1 MRHPAVIN
9 RRGSPPR
16 AWGQS
21 VIHVALQRRHRFTPT
36 GVGTIGG
43 RRITA
48 TLAAVHPHGRGDND
62 APDVIPAIRR
72 GSPPRAWGQCGGS
85 CHTTVP
91 RRFTPTGVGTMRF
104 ARFAHSGPSVH
115 PHGRGDNMA
124 FQPVPDTARGSPPR
138 AWGQSIVNA
147 GEDRN
152 LRFTPTGVGTIRAT
166 SCATGPVAVHPHGR
180 GDNRDFQR

>member
-48 TLAAVHPHGRGDND
+48 TLAAVHPHGRGDNYTVTTRYTL
-62 APDVIPAIRR
+62 PS
-72 GSPPRAWGQCGGS
+72 GSPPRAWGQS
-85 CHTTVP
+85 VVQIARQRRH
-91 RRFTPTGVGTMRF
+91 RFTPTGVGTISLNSCAIFRR
-104 ARFAHSGPSVH
+104 AVH
-115 PHGRGDNMA
+115 PHGRGDNHLPRALSMSI
-124 FQPVPDTARGSPPR
+124 RGSPPR
-138 AWGQSIVNA
+138 AWGQSVIHVALQRFN
-147 GEDRN
+147 
-152 LRFTPTGVGTIRAT
+152 RFTPTGVGTMSRA
-166 SCATGPVAVHPHGR
+166 CVDAA
-180 GDNRDFQR
+180 